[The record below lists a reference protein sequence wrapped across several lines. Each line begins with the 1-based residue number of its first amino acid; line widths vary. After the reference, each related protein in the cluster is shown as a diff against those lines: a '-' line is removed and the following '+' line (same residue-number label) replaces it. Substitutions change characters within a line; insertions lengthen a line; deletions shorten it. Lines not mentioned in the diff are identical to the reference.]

1 MGILEAAEMDESTK
15 RLYELKAEVIQAA
28 AHPIRLAVLDYLHDG
43 EQCVCDIATH
53 VEAERSNVSRHLA
66 LMTKAGLL
74 ESRKDGLKVMYSIKC
89 DCIFNFL
96 ACVTDVLREQLEDQ
110 SAVLGK
116 LTE

>member
-1 MGILEAAEMDESTK
+1 MDEATK

-28 AHPIRLAVLDYLHDG
+28 AHPIRLAVLDFLRDG

-74 ESRKDGLKVMYSIKC
+74 ESRKEGLKVMYSLKC
-89 DCIFNFL
+89 PCILDFVG
-96 ACVTDVLREQLEDQ
+96 CVTSVLREQLEDRR
-110 SAVLGK
+110 AALGN
-116 LTE
+116 LAD